1 MKRYGGSV
9 WCLLTLPVLIFT
21 GCLEVNV
28 GTTISADGSSE
39 RVIRVK
45 RPSMELLNTAFP
57 VPTDSSWSVEWK
69 ETGTKEQRYEYIAR
83 KSFATPEE
91 LRQEY
96 AAIPDSGI
104 LGIDVSVKTTFAWFY
119 TYVDYR
125 EVFTFRNPFGNVPI
139 SDYLTKEEIERFMC
153 GEKGDSLKK
162 KVDRWFM
169 RDMFEEFYRPL
180 IVEAEQLNDT
190 TLRVSLL
197 EEKREDVF
205 DRAMMSDSSEKGV
218 DDVDQA
224 LHLIAEVLG
233 RGDVRILHP
242 AAQNAWDTIEK
253 KLNRMS
259 SADGQYVYSVQM
271 PGLILDTNSDA
282 VEGTTASWKFE
293 AEQFHVGD
301 IVMHASSRVTNV
313 WAFVVTALVVLI
325 AGIIAVPVILRRR
338 S

>member
-1 MKRYGGSV
+1 MILELCTNKRVLHLGCVDYP
-9 WCLLTLPVLIFT
+9 LLDFRIRSRTWLHGKLMET
-21 GCLEVNV
+21 AKEV
-28 GTTISADGSSE
+28 I
-39 RVIRVK
+39 
-45 RPSMELLNTAFP
+45 
-57 VPTDSSWSVEWK
+57 
-69 ETGTKEQRYEYIAR
+69 
-83 KSFATPEE
+83 
-91 LRQEY
+91 
-96 AAIPDSGI
+96 
-104 LGIDVSVKTTFAWFY
+104 GIDSA
-119 TYVDYR
+119 
-125 EVFTFRNPFGNVPI
+125 
-139 SDYLTKEEIERFMC
+139 KEEIERFMR